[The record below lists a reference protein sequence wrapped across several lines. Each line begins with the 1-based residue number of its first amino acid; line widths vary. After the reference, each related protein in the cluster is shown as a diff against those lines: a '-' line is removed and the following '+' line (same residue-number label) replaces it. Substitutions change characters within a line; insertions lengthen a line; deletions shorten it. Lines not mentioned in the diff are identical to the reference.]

1 MFPTCSKQLFWQQE
15 SHLSIEVIH
24 KSKQTTRLPLYFLH
38 ASYSL
43 CCLIPTALA
52 WEIIL
57 RQSTAECPV
66 IHLHGPKPQSFTS
79 PPASHFT
86 APRWPLHADAVTAD
100 MRPAAAAKLP
110 KKTQTTTALRCVG
123 LQQARNSLT
132 LQLHNTNASRA
143 NFLKENLE
151 VNAHYF
157 KNYHHHYLPST
168 MIMVCALQGWTY
180 PLLAL
185 QSP

>member
-1 MFPTCSKQLFWQQE
+1 MFPTCSKQLFWHQE

-66 IHLHGPKPQSFTS
+66 IHLHGPKHA
-79 PPASHFT
+79 ASELHLT
-86 APRWPLHADAVTAD
+86 ARFPLHCTSVAPPCRCTVTAD

-110 KKTQTTTALRCVG
+110 RTPKQPLLWDVWVCSKPG
-123 LQQARNSLT
+123 I
-132 LQLHNTNASRA
+132 ASRFSCITWMQA
-143 NFLKENLE
+143 GQTFSRKILRLMHIISKIIITITCP
-151 VNAHYF
+151 A
-157 KNYHHHYLPST
+157 
-168 MIMVCALQGWTY
+168 QW
-180 PLLAL
+180 
-185 QSP
+185 

>member
-1 MFPTCSKQLFWQQE
+1 M
-15 SHLSIEVIH
+15 IH

-43 CCLIPTALA
+43 CCLIPTALP
-52 WEIIL
+52 WEITL

-66 IHLHGPKPQSFTS
+66 IHLHGPKHA
-79 PPASHFT
+79 ASELHLT
-86 APRWPLHADAVTAD
+86 ARFPLHCTSVAPPCRCTVTAD

-168 MIMVCALQGWTY
+168 MIMVCALQG
-180 PLLAL
+180 
-185 QSP
+185 

>member
-1 MFPTCSKQLFWQQE
+1 MFPTCSKQLFWHQE

-110 KKTQTTTALRCVG
+110 RTPKQPLLWDVWVCSKPG
-123 LQQARNSLT
+123 I
-132 LQLHNTNASRA
+132 ASRFSCITRMQA
-143 NFLKENLE
+143 GQTFSRKILRLMHIISKIIITITCP
-151 VNAHYF
+151 A
-157 KNYHHHYLPST
+157 
-168 MIMVCALQGWTY
+168 QW
-180 PLLAL
+180 
-185 QSP
+185 